1 MIPELPIVPFFH
13 FHVLLN
19 VNKRKKQQQ
28 KTNKQT
34 NKKKEGSGMKVRR
47 NLYTLDQELMSAAK
61 QHEGTI
67 NCHTFVVPSSV
78 EFSASKTRLI
88 R

>member
-1 MIPELPIVPFFH
+1 
-13 FHVLLN
+13 
-19 VNKRKKQQQ
+19 
-28 KTNKQT
+28 
-34 NKKKEGSGMKVRR
+34 MKVRR